1 MVEHE
6 GTESYSTKK
15 YDYLTKIADE
25 QTTDIKRC
33 AEIIYQLETDS
44 ELSLSDKDLLKS
56 ELGDKVDSLKLINHD
71 LLDTLVTEYQLY
83 DATAP
88 RVTQNLS
95 GFKVL
100 EEKVVN
106 KNRDYR
112 LSKDEVQDDAA
123 FYYSDTE

>member
-6 GTESYSTKK
+6 GTESYSKKK
-15 YDYLTKIADE
+15 YDTLMNIANE

-56 ELGDKVDSLKLINHD
+56 ELGDKVDSLKSVTHD

-112 LSKDEVQDDAA
+112 LSKEEVQDDSA

>member
-15 YDYLTKIADE
+15 YDTLMKIADE

-56 ELGDKVDSLKLINHD
+56 ELGDKVDSLKSVNHD

-106 KNRDYR
+106 KDRDYR
-112 LSKDEVQDDAA
+112 LSKDEVHDDSA

>member
-15 YDYLTKIADE
+15 YYSLMNIADE
-25 QTTDIKRC
+25 QLMDIKRC
-33 AEIIYQLETDS
+33 AEIIYQLETAS

-56 ELGDKVDSLKLINHD
+56 ELGDKVNSVKAISHD

-88 RVTQNLS
+88 RITQNLS

-106 KNRDYR
+106 KDRDYR
-112 LSKDEVQDDAA
+112 LSRDEVQNDES
-123 FYYSDTE
+123 FYYSDSD

>member
-1 MVEHE
+1 MN
-6 GTESYSTKK
+6 
-15 YDYLTKIADE
+15 IADE
-25 QTTDIKRC
+25 QLMDIKRC
-33 AEIIYQLETDS
+33 AEIIYQLETAS

-56 ELGDKVDSLKLINHD
+56 ELGDKVNSVKAISHD

-88 RVTQNLS
+88 RITQNLS

-106 KNRDYR
+106 KDRDYR
-112 LSKDEVQDDAA
+112 LSRDEVQNDES
-123 FYYSDTE
+123 FYYSDSD

>member
-25 QTTDIKRC
+25 QATDIKRC

-44 ELSLSDKDLLKS
+44 KLSLSDKDLLKS

-106 KNRDYR
+106 KDRDYR
-112 LSKDEVQDDAA
+112 LSEDEVQDDAA

>member
-15 YDYLTKIADE
+15 YDSLMNIADE
-25 QTTDIKRC
+25 QLMDIKRC
-33 AEIIYQLETDS
+33 AEIIYQLETAS

-56 ELGDKVDSLKLINHD
+56 ELGDKVNSVKAISHD

-88 RVTQNLS
+88 RITQNLT

-106 KNRDYR
+106 KDRDYR
-112 LSKDEVQDDAA
+112 LSRDEVQNDES
-123 FYYSDTE
+123 FYYSDSD

>member
-6 GTESYSTKK
+6 GTESYSKKK
-15 YDYLTKIADE
+15 YDTLMNIANE

-56 ELGDKVDSLKLINHD
+56 ELGDKVDSLKSVNHD

-106 KNRDYR
+106 KDRDYR
-112 LSKDEVQDDAA
+112 LSKDEVQDDSA

>member
-15 YDYLTKIADE
+15 YDTLMKIADE

-56 ELGDKVDSLKLINHD
+56 ELGDKVDSLKSVNHD

-106 KNRDYR
+106 KDRDYR
-112 LSKDEVQDDAA
+112 LSKDEVQDDSA

>member
-15 YDYLTKIADE
+15 YDTLMKIADE

-56 ELGDKVDSLKLINHD
+56 ELGDKVDSLKSVNHD

-88 RVTQNLS
+88 RVTQNVS

-106 KNRDYR
+106 KDRDYR
-112 LSKDEVQDDAA
+112 LSKDEVQDDSA

>member
-6 GTESYSTKK
+6 GTESYSIKK
-15 YDYLTKIADE
+15 YDTLMKIADE

-56 ELGDKVDSLKLINHD
+56 ELGDKVDSLKSVSHD

-112 LSKDEVQDDAA
+112 LSKEEVQDDSA

>member
-15 YDYLTKIADE
+15 YDSLMNIADE
-25 QTTDIKRC
+25 QLMDIKRC
-33 AEIIYQLETDS
+33 AEIIYQLETAS

-56 ELGDKVDSLKLINHD
+56 ELGDKVNSVKAISHD

-88 RVTQNLS
+88 RITQNLS

-106 KNRDYR
+106 KDRDYR
-112 LSKDEVQDDAA
+112 LSRDEVQNDES
-123 FYYSDTE
+123 FYYSDSD

>member
-15 YDYLTKIADE
+15 YDTLMKIADE

-56 ELGDKVDSLKLINHD
+56 ELGDKVDSLKSVSHD

-112 LSKDEVQDDAA
+112 LSKEEVQDDSA